1 VEGWPTTIPFAN
13 LSSASSSLSQLEL
26 LLRKWEMGA
35 TYWKELTD
43 EEFEELRQERN
54 EQLESGAVMEP
65 SCRTRSDK
73 GKKRTRSAAA
83 NSEDSLRRSKK
94 VKSAATVNDEDSEG
108 GEEQVSGEQVGGEQV
123 GGEQVGGEQ
132 VGGEQGGREQGGE
145 EQGGEEQVSG
155 EQGSREQAGEEP
167 THPTLQAQVGNN
179 DPGTSKGTNPTMGM
193 SAATQSLPGTMPVPE
208 LDFHNAF
215 RNEAIWKELADQ
227 IMNFDGTSLPF

>member
-1 VEGWPTTIPFAN
+1 MTIPFAN

-43 EEFEELRQERN
+43 EEFEELRRERN

-65 SCRTRSDK
+65 SHRTRSDK
-73 GKKRTRSAAA
+73 GKKRTCSAAA

-108 GEEQVSGEQVGGEQV
+108 GEEQVSGEQVGGEQ
-123 GGEQVGGEQ
+123 
-132 VGGEQGGREQGGE
+132 GGREQGGE

-155 EQGSREQAGEEP
+155 EQGSGEQAGEEP
-167 THPTLQAQVGNN
+167 THPTLQARVGND
-179 DPGTSKGTNPTMGM
+179 DPGTRKGTNPTMGM

>member
-1 VEGWPTTIPFAN
+1 
-13 LSSASSSLSQLEL
+13 
-26 LLRKWEMGA
+26 MGA

-43 EEFEELRQERN
+43 EEFEELRRERN
-54 EQLESGAVMEP
+54 EQLESGTVMEP
-65 SCRTRSDK
+65 SRRTRSDK

-83 NSEDSLRRSKK
+83 NSEDSLRRLKK

-108 GEEQVSGEQVGGEQV
+108 GEEQVSGEQVGREQ
-123 GGEQVGGEQ
+123 GGR
-132 VGGEQGGREQGGE
+132 EQGGREQGGE

-155 EQGSREQAGEEP
+155 EQGSGEQAGEEP
-167 THPTLQAQVGNN
+167 THPTLQARVGND

-208 LDFHNAF
+208 PDFHNAF